1 MKHASIPVAARIV
14 IHAGA
19 LLAAGFLSL
28 SAAAQTTAPVVR
40 IADNWAMA
48 GAEASG
54 HSVQEPA
61 PTVGKLAPQV
71 REAPAALALKEI
83 APSPSRTW
91 NDHMAVRQNAEDF
104 NCLLSFGVGGE
115 LKAGGYAGTRL
126 FGRTLTLNGGN
137 SK

>member
-1 MKHASIPVAARIV
+1 LKHTSIQAATRIV

-19 LLAAGFLSL
+19 LLAAAFLSL
-28 SAAAQTTAPVVR
+28 SAAAQAKAHGVR
-40 IADNWAMA
+40 ISDNWAA
-48 GAEASG
+48 PGAAATVER
-54 HSVQEPA
+54 PA
-61 PTVGKLAPQV
+61 PTVDKLDPQV
-71 REAPAALALKEI
+71 RKTPAVFALKDI
-83 APSPSRTW
+83 APSPARTW